1 MTNPTA
7 VSVHF
12 GMDDGCG
19 GSYMGMGPSR
29 YPCVV
34 PRLGARRLPVAASIA
49 RRVNIAGS
57 RSAVDLGSPTPFFVR
72 VQIYGRKSPFRGGSP
87 SSDDA
92 PSSGAVRGALLS
104 ARSCPL
110 KAARTARPDEYSN
123 DCDRRVRGLCRP
135 HGPPRP
141 RGPSS
146 RGRASPKRRFSAR
159 NRNANGTRT
168 QSAVVLDARIGSAEG
183 IGGRPHVVGDPRV
196 QCRVPGRGL

>member
-1 MTNPTA
+1 MTDVA
-7 VSVHF
+7 VHAWGRHDIRASFH
-12 GMDDGCG
+12 GSESDGC
-19 GSYMGMGPSR
+19 PWR
-29 YPCVV
+29 H
-34 PRLGARRLPVAASIA
+34 RLLDVRTYVGA
-49 RRVNIAGS
+49 

-72 VQIYGRKSPFRGGSP
+72 VQVYGRKSPFRGGSP

-123 DCDRRVRGLCRP
+123 DCNRRVRGLCRP

-196 QCRVPGRGL
+196 QCRVPSRGL